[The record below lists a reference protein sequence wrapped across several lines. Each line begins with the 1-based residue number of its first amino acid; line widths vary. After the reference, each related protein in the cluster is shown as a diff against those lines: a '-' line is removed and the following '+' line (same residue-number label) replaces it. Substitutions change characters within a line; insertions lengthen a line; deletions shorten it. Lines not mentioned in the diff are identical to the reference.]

1 MIRFHW
7 YRFFKLTPKI
17 KPYFGCNTVTMK
29 PRVRADSRHTSGLHM
44 LCRWSVWLHFASRL
58 YSPNMCVYVTGGV
71 VVVLFLMNYQG
82 HSCSGDRH
90 DLIKCV
96 FKWWIRPG
104 NTLFYDHGK
113 ETCQAT
119 PSSVC
124 TSISREQRWMA
135 LICLPYSLIM
145 ISVFLSL
152 CDLHME
158 AGTVE
163 EYKLTLSVQLRDSLT
178 VFEWTPLFGGWFTL
192 CPRHIHTAAVMQ
204 SWRRRK

>member
-96 FKWWIRPG
+96 FKWWMRPE
-104 NTLFYDHGK
+104 NTLFYAK
-113 ETCQAT
+113 

-163 EYKLTLSVQLRDSLT
+163 AWQCLNGLLCLGDGLHSALDT
-178 VFEWTPLFGGWFTL
+178 FTPL
-192 CPRHIHTAAVMQ
+192 Q
-204 SWRRRK
+204 

>member
-1 MIRFHW
+1 MVVIQW
-7 YRFFKLTPKI
+7 GWSPVCVLI
-17 KPYFGCNTVTMK
+17 
-29 PRVRADSRHTSGLHM
+29 ADTLQGFTCFVVDLFDFTLHHDFT
-44 LCRWSVWLHFASRL
+44 LQT
-58 YSPNMCVYVTGGV
+58 CVYVTGGV

-96 FKWWIRPG
+96 FKWWVRPE

-192 CPRHIHTAAVMQ
+192 CPWHIHTAAVMQ
-204 SWRRRK
+204 SWRRKK